1 MKKIALGLLFMLGAW
16 TTNAQKMTAD
26 QIIEK
31 YVETVGGAEAWSK
44 LKGQKMVATAA
55 VQGMEFPIEM
65 YELKDGRQ
73 ITKFDIQ
80 GRAMVQGA
88 FDGETLWSISFMTM
102 KAEKDE
108 TEATENFKRTI
119 GEFPGA
125 LFTYKSMGYT
135 AELDG
140 EDVKEGVECYK
151 IKMTKKPEIIDG
163 KEVPNIQYYF
173 IDKENFVPVT
183 IEEEITSGQ
192 GKGQTST
199 TILSDYQEVN
209 GLYFAFA
216 IKQGDGMNAFEITID
231 SVELNPTVEDSVFAF
246 PAEEGK

>member
-1 MKKIALGLLFMLGAW
+1 MLGAW
-16 TTNAQKMTAD
+16 TTNAQKMTAE

-31 YVETVGGAEAWSK
+31 YVETVGGSEAWAN
-44 LKGQKMVATAA
+44 LKGQKLLATAA

-73 ITKFDIQ
+73 ITKFEIQ
-80 GRAMVQGA
+80 GREMVQGA

-102 KAEKDE
+102 KAEKE
-108 TEATENFKRTI
+108 ESEATENFKRSI

-135 AELDG
+135 VELDG

-151 IKMTKKPEIIDG
+151 IKMTKKTELVDG
-163 KEVPNIQYYF
+163 EEKPNVQYHY
-173 IDKENFVPVT
+173 IDKENFITVT
-183 IEEEITSGQ
+183 MEEMITSGSA
-192 GKGQTST
+192 KGQMAT
-199 TILSDYQEVN
+199 TIFSDYQEVE
-209 GLYFAFA
+209 GMYFPFS
-216 IKQGDGMNAFEITID
+216 IKQGAGMNAFELT
-231 SVELNPTVEDSVFAF
+231 VNKFELNPEVDDSIFAF